1 MYLCASSALMC
12 DHKCL
17 RIESRHQFSLP
28 RPFAPNGHRVST
40 WPWELVGRFNH
51 SRLTLLHVVSEE
63 HTTEEQC
70 QRLRKQAQDEL
81 AALIAERGDVQI
93 AANVRIRGGNPP
105 ERIIAFGS
113 KVQAELIILG
123 ASAAS
128 RTSHLLVRGVVHRV
142 LAEACASVMT
152 VRRDQATMEEQF
164 ISAGA
169 GSADPDEN

>member
-1 MYLCASSALMC
+1 MRRRPTCATTSVS
-12 DHKCL
+12 
-17 RIESRHQFSLP
+17 ESKAGINSRCHVLSLQ
-28 RPFAPNGHRVST
+28 RPLSVHLAV
-40 WPWELVGRFNH
+40 ELATLYH

-63 HTTEEQC
+63 HTAEEQC

-105 ERIIAFGS
+105 ERIIAFGC

-128 RTSHLLVRGVVHRV
+128 RTSHFLGELSIGCLLKHVH
-142 LAEACASVMT
+142 LL
-152 VRRDQATMEEQF
+152 
-164 ISAGA
+164 
-169 GSADPDEN
+169 